1 MTRPIVTTPPVRCS
15 SLIPA
20 DWREGVPGVAIP
32 AAVPTTFGDAVCAAV
47 PVEYRAMCSAGQRAL
62 EGERRYAAA
71 YVGESGQRQKANG
84 RTLDSIGITSQCETL
99 INEARPGG

>member
-1 MTRPIVTTPPVRCS
+1 MTPPVRCS
-15 SLIPA
+15 TLVPA

-32 AAVPTTFGDAVCAAV
+32 APVPTTWGDVICAAV
-47 PVEYRAMCSAGQRAL
+47 PVEYRGMCAAGQRAL
-62 EGERRYAAA
+62 EGERRYSAA

-84 RTLDSIGITSQCETL
+84 RTVDSLGIVGACETL